1 MTQDNL
7 RGISRRT
14 LMTRTALI
22 GAGLAAGPLVLA
34 ACSGATP
41 QIDNR
46 SANKMQNRKLGAL
59 EVSELGAGCMSISA
73 NYGPPADKSQGI
85 ATIRA
90 AHDNGVTFFD
100 TAEVY
105 GPYTS
110 ETLVGEALAP
120 IRDQVAIAS
129 KFGFDV
135 AGSGGPLSQPDHI
148 KKVVEESLTRLRTD
162 RIDLYYQHRVDPKVP
177 IEDVAGAVKEL
188 VDAGKVLHFGLS
200 EAGAQTIRR
209 AHAVLPVAAVQTE
222 YSLWERDPEH
232 NGVLD
237 TCQELGIGFVPW
249 GPLGEGY
256 LTGKI
261 DSSTRFDPKTDVR
274 SGFPRLSPENL
285 QANRPFVDLLTRWA
299 NAKNATP
306 AQIALAWLLAQR
318 PFIVP
323 IPGTRNIDHLE
334 ENLGTLAVELSPA
347 EVQRISTESAALT
360 VHGERMDAG
369 NMALVE

>member
-1 MTQDNL
+1 MTQDSR

-22 GAGLAAGPLVLA
+22 GAGLAAGPLVMA

-46 SANKMQNRKLGAL
+46 SANRMQNRKLGAL

-105 GPYTS
+105 GPYTN

-120 IRDQVAIAS
+120 FRDRVTIAS

-135 AGSGGPLSQPDHI
+135 AGSGGPLSHPEHI

-162 RIDLYYQHRVDPKVP
+162 RIDLYYQHRVDPNVP
-177 IEDVAGAVKEL
+177 IEEVAGAVKEL
-188 VDAGKVLHFGLS
+188 VAEGKVLHFGLS

-209 AHAVLPVAAVQTE
+209 AHAVQPVAAVQSE

-261 DSSTRFDPKTDVR
+261 DPRTRFDPTTDVR
-274 SGFPRLSPENL
+274 AGFPRLSPENL
-285 QANRPFVDLLTRWA
+285 QANRPFVDLLTRVA
-299 NAKNATP
+299 ETKNATP

-323 IPGTRNIDHLE
+323 IPGTRNIDHLN
-334 ENLGTLAVELSPA
+334 ENLGALDVDLTAA
-347 EVQRISTESAALT
+347 EVQQISIESAALT
-360 VHGERMDAG
+360 VYGERMDAA

>member
-1 MTQDNL
+1 MAKDNL

-14 LMTRTALI
+14 LMTRAALI

-34 ACSGATP
+34 ACSGRTP
-41 QIDNR
+41 PIDNR
-46 SANKMQNRKLGAL
+46 SAVKMTNRKLGAL
-59 EVSELGAGCMSISA
+59 EVSELGGGCMSISA
-73 NYGPPADKSQGI
+73 NYGPAADKSQGI

-105 GPYTS
+105 GPYTN

-120 IRDQVAIAS
+120 IRDQVTIAS

-135 AGSGGPLSQPDHI
+135 AGSGGPLSRPDHI

-162 RIDLYYQHRVDPKVP
+162 RIDLYYQHRVDPNVP
-177 IEDVAGAVKEL
+177 IEDVAGAVKDL

-200 EAGAQTIRR
+200 EAGARTIRR

-222 YSLWERDPEH
+222 YSLWQREPER

-261 DSSTRFDPKTDVR
+261 DARTRFDPKNDKR
-274 SGFPRLSPENL
+274 ADFPRWSAENL

-299 NAKNATP
+299 DAKNATP
-306 AQIALAWLLAQR
+306 AQIALAWLLTQR

-323 IPGTRNIDHLE
+323 IPGTRNVDHLN
-334 ENLGTLAVELSPA
+334 ENLGALAVDLTPA
-347 EVQRISTESAALT
+347 EVQQISTESAALT